1 MKRKIM
7 NSYDYTYYT
16 NMGTLYNTMNNYNR
30 PDRKTVFK
38 SYYMSPDNRIIS
50 QKGGTEMI
58 NANLVQDYAETVY
71 KVNSNRIDNL
81 ERKVRK
87 MDKTTNTI
95 NYNFNGN
102 GNITINNYGKN

>member
-1 MKRKIM
+1 M
-7 NSYDYTYYT
+7 NNYDYTYYT
-16 NMGTLYNTMNNYNR
+16 NKGTLYNTMNNYNR
-30 PDRKTVFK
+30 PDRKAVFK
-38 SYYMSPDNRIIS
+38 SYYMNPDNRIIS

-58 NANLVQDYAETVY
+58 NAKLVQEYAETVY
-71 KVNSNRIDNL
+71 KVNSDRIDNL

-102 GNITINNYGKN
+102 GNITINNYGKD

>member
-1 MKRKIM
+1 MS
-7 NSYDYTYYT
+7 SYDYTYYT
-16 NMGTLYNTMNNYNR
+16 NKGTLYNTMNNYNR

-38 SYYMSPDNRIIS
+38 SYCMNPDSRMIS

-58 NANLVQDYAETVY
+58 NAKLVQEYAETTY
-71 KVNSNRIDNL
+71 KVNSDRIDNL
-81 ERKVRK
+81 ERKVNK

-102 GNITINNYGKN
+102 GNITINNYGKD